1 MRLLFRKPAIVSL
14 TIASVVL
21 LPLTAHAIF
30 GTMPVIDWT
39 AVARIGQE
47 IGISQDTLNTLGLY
61 VQQYNHINAG
71 VQEGVALVR
80 GRQLQGL
87 LNQVVGSQFPE
98 FQQLQRDFRNV
109 LVDPSTI
116 RGDLEQ
122 TYGVIPDTN
131 IPLIIKKRIDAADAT
146 ATLGLLDASRME
158 LVSEQEETDADDIEA
173 RAANASP
180 GGAAKLTAAANG
192 ALLRS
197 QAYDHRLL
205 ARLMRLQALS
215 IARTNSIEKEQEQ
228 VRQAQLST
236 VANMMGSMQL
246 SYGIGDRVEH

>member
-1 MRLLFRKPAIVSL
+1 MRLLLRKPAIVSL
-14 TIASVVL
+14 TIASVLL

-246 SYGIGDRVEH
+246 SYGIGDRAEH